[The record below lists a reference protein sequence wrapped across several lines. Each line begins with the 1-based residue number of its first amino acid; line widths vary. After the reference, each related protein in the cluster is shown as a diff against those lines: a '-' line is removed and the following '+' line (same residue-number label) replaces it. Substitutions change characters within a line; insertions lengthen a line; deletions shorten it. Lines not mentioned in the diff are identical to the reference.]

1 MGPPRGGW
9 VSTMRFRRSRVLAAT
24 MSVTLAVLTGM
35 VAAGRAEG
43 DVHTVSVDYQ
53 RTGWDQHEP
62 GLSPASVTSSDFGQL
77 FATQLD
83 GQVYAE
89 PLVIG
94 STLVVATERNK
105 VYGLDKVTG
114 KILWTRTLGK
124 SWPT

>member
-1 MGPPRGGW
+1 
-9 VSTMRFRRSRVLAAT
+9 
-24 MSVTLAVLTGM
+24 
-35 VAAGRAEG
+35 
-43 DVHTVSVDYQ
+43 
-53 RTGWDQHEP
+53 
-62 GLSPASVTSSDFGQL
+62 VTSSDFGQL

-114 KILWTRTLGK
+114 KIRWTRTLGRGP
-124 SWPT
+124 SASH